1 MQFWLKVWVV
11 TSVLLAFDA
20 IAEPLMQY
28 VPFYYAFK
36 VASIVYTYYPST
48 RGADW
53 LYDEVLYVFLSRLD
67 AAIDWVKCNAA
78 FVRDVGQFENT
89 DGAGYC
95 EIK

>member
-1 MQFWLKVWVV
+1 M
-11 TSVLLAFDA
+11 
-20 IAEPLMQY
+20 
-28 VPFYYAFK
+28 PFYYAFK

-67 AAIDWVKCNAA
+67 TAIDWVKCNAA

-95 EIK
+95 EIKLVS